1 MTEMPTRRQVLTLSA
16 LLAPTLNG
24 PAWAQD
30 DKACALV
37 FVHGKWGNTQYVGFF
52 TRRLEPYCKVRV
64 AEAPWSLR
72 RGYDAPYSRALDDM
86 AAEVKA
92 LRDQGYRR
100 VLVGGHSFGANA
112 AMAYMARVGD
122 ADGVVA
128 VAPGHA
134 PAAMYARGIG
144 KDAVDKARQL
154 VQAGQGSETLTME
167 DLNQGQ
173 RKSVRM
179 SAEVLWSYF
188 DPEGLGHMPASA
200 AAFKKPVPLLWVVG
214 TADPIYRGGEEFA
227 FRRAP
232 PHPASQYLV
241 YSGGHGDIEQT
252 AEPVLAW
259 LKALP

>member
-1 MTEMPTRRQVLTLSA
+1 MRCCGGAPEQSPRRKPPPRRRTAMTKMPTRRQVLALSA
-16 LLAPTLNG
+16 LLAPTLTG

-64 AEAPWSLR
+64 PEAPWSLR

-128 VAPGHA
+128 VAPGHGA
-134 PAAMYARGIG
+134 
-144 KDAVDKARQL
+144 
-154 VQAGQGSETLTME
+154 LTME

>member
-1 MTEMPTRRQVLTLSA
+1 
-16 LLAPTLNG
+16 
-24 PAWAQD
+24 
-30 DKACALV
+30 
-37 FVHGKWGNTQYVGFF
+37 
-52 TRRLEPYCKVRV
+52 
-64 AEAPWSLR
+64 WSLR

-128 VAPGHA
+128 VAPGHS
-134 PAAMYARGIG
+134 PAMMYARGIG

-241 YSGGHGDIEQT
+241 YSGGHGDFEQT